1 MRDSLGWSL
10 DDYKALV
17 EMANRHQAPPEWF
30 AAVMYRESDMNPR
43 AKNSLGFRGLIQF
56 SIDNLKNMFRL
67 SDTQTEN
74 FTNLTPAKQI
84 KFVDRFYH
92 AWRPSDGWANRAQL
106 YQATYMPG
114 TIKWKGSDPGT
125 ILAKK
130 GEQTYDLNLSLDP
143 DKKGFIT
150 VNDLERVIQARL
162 DRNGS
167 LWPVA
172 LQGIA
177 AAGGDT
183 GGVVAEV
190 DRTGWYTETPGV
202 TVVQPSPVPAVAAAV
217 TGLGLVGL
225 ALFAASK
232 L

>member
-1 MRDSLGWSL
+1 MRDSLGWTL
-10 DDYKALV
+10 DDYKSLV
-17 EMANRHQAPPEWF
+17 DMASRHQAPPEWF
-30 AAVMYRESDMNPR
+30 ASVMYRESDMNPR

-56 SIDNLKNMFRL
+56 SVDNLKNMFML

-74 FTNLTPAKQI
+74 FTNLTPSKQMR
-84 KFVDRFYH
+84 FVDRFYK
-92 AWRPSDGWANRAQL
+92 AWRPQDGWANRAQL
-106 YQATYMPG
+106 YQATYMPS

-130 GEQTYDLNLSLDP
+130 GEQAYDLNLSLDP

-150 VNDLERVIQARL
+150 VNDLDRVIQARM
-162 DRNGS
+162 DRSGS

-183 GGVVAEV
+183 GDWTYNVE
-190 DRTGWYTETPGV
+190 RTGWYTQTPGV

-217 TGLGLVGL
+217 AGVGLLGLAVFI
-225 ALFAASK
+225 ATRY
-232 L
+232 